1 MLACASMTIRSETV
15 GFAPAP
21 PKRTMVPCGRGG
33 LGGAESHA
41 RLALQSLRPHHG
53 PMRSL
58 VAPGLAVTLTALV
71 AAACSSTAGTA
82 GSGPE
87 ADAGPNADAAIPLTY
102 RARIAPMLE
111 QRCNGCHHEGGSA
124 PFALTTYAAVSD
136 IARTLE
142 ASMRERRMPPWLPD
156 SDCHALEGSR
166 RMPRAEIETF
176 AEWVAAGKP
185 EGTGEVVRAGSSGTS
200 APFVPTVTAAI
211 PAQYISPEIDDD
223 YRCFVLPPEFPSTV
237 YATGLDVKP
246 GSARVHHALV
256 YALSGEALAKAQA
269 KDGTDG
275 KPGYTCFSGVVPG
288 VDPTQARNVSSALPP
303 LLGGWVPGSVPQV
316 RPEGVGQRI
325 PRGSRLVV
333 QMHYSAIGGRPA
345 PDSTEIQLRTT
356 ATPPAYLVDV
366 KPVVNLD
373 IPTPAGEVKTHTIQ
387 FTYYNTKPK
396 NIFGLTPHMHLLGT
410 SIRSDLVSAS
420 GEESCVVNLPH
431 WDFHWQ
437 QAYSTPE
444 NDPIVVR
451 NGDAIR
457 LTCTY
462 DNTAANQPTIDGV
475 KGPPAD
481 VKWGEGTRDEMC
493 LLYTASV
500 APFTPEHEKTCDA
513 ARACA
518 STKPYSTETLFGCE
532 SQEAECTLCEV
543 SALVACTAQACGAKL
558 LPMQACLRSCAV
570 SAALMGSNMGMCLKA
585 RCGAEYEAAKPCVDA
600 QWGSASCTTE
610 LAKCGL

>member
-1 MLACASMTIRSETV
+1 
-15 GFAPAP
+15 
-21 PKRTMVPCGRGG
+21 
-33 LGGAESHA
+33 
-41 RLALQSLRPHHG
+41 
-53 PMRSL
+53 MRSL
-58 VAPGLAVTLTALV
+58 VVPGLAVALTALV

-82 GSGPE
+82 GPNAD

-111 QRCNGCHHEGGSA
+111 QRCNGCHYEGGSA
-124 PFALTTYAAVSD
+124 PFALTSYAKVSD
-136 IARTLE
+136 LAPTLE
-142 ASMRERRMPPWLPD
+142 SSMRARRMPPWLP
-156 SDCHALEGSR
+156 SPDCHPLEGSR
-166 RMPRAEIETF
+166 RMPQEEIDAF
-176 AEWVAAGKP
+176 SAWVAAGKP

-200 APFVPTVTAAI
+200 APFLPNVTATI
-211 PAQYISPEIDDD
+211 PAQYISPAVDDD

-237 YATGLDVKP
+237 YATGLNVAP

-269 KDGTDG
+269 KDGEDG
-275 KPGYTCFSGVVPG
+275 KPGYTCFAGVVPG
-288 VDPTQARNVSSALPP
+288 LDPTQTRNVSAALPP

-316 RPEGVGQRI
+316 RPSGVGQRI

-333 QMHYSAIGGRPA
+333 QMHYSALGGRPA

-356 ATPPAYLVDV
+356 TAAPDYLVDV
-366 KPVVNLD
+366 KPIVNLD
-373 IPTPAGEVKTHTIQ
+373 IPTPAGEVKTHNIQ
-387 FTYYNTKPK
+387 FTYYNTKPRT
-396 NIFGLTPHMHLLGT
+396 IFGLTPHMHLLGT

-420 GEESCVVNLPH
+420 GEESCVVNLPR

-437 QAYSTPE
+437 QAYATPANE
-444 NDPIVVR
+444 PIVVK

-462 DNTAANQPTIDGV
+462 DNTAANQPAVEGV
-475 KGPPAD
+475 KPPPAD

-500 APFTPEHEKTCDA
+500 APFTAEHANACDP

-518 STKPYSTETLFGCE
+518 TTKPYSLETLFGCE
-532 SQEAECTLCEV
+532 SQEAECTVCTLN
-543 SALVACTAQACGAKL
+543 AMVACAGPPCAAKL
-558 LPMQACLRSCAV
+558 MPMSTCLRSCAV
-570 SAALMGSNMGMCLKA
+570 SATLMGSNMGMCLKA
-585 RCGAEYEAAKPCVDA
+585 RCGAEYEAAKSCVDA
-600 QWGSASCTTE
+600 QWASASCGTE